1 MRISDWSSDVCSSD
15 LYRMRRLRG
24 PGPDAAMAPSGGAA
38 AASPGPGSRR
48 RAPHREGAGMV
59 VKVVASPEGGRVVGS
74 DIEIARAARL
84 RPIEE
89 IAARL
94 EIPKAA
100 PYPSRPPIAT
110 MLLPSIYWPQY
121 HTRTTSCR
129 GTLCRSV

>member
-15 LYRMRRLRG
+15 LPGRCATVAPAGCRGAYRMRRLRG

-94 EIPKAA
+94 ELPKR
-100 PYPSRPPIAT
+100 SEE
-110 MLLPSIYWPQY
+110 
-121 HTRTTSCR
+121 HTSELQSLMRI
-129 GTLCRSV
+129 

>member
-48 RAPHREGAGMV
+48 RAPHRGGAGMV

-74 DIEIARAARL
+74 NIEIARAARL

-89 IAARL
+89 IAERL
-94 EIPKAA
+94 EIPKGALYHYGQNITNMRL
-100 PYPSRPPIAT
+100 PLHDGRKDRPDGRPIRVT
-110 MLLPSIYWPQY
+110 K
-121 HTRTTSCR
+121 
-129 GTLCRSV
+129 